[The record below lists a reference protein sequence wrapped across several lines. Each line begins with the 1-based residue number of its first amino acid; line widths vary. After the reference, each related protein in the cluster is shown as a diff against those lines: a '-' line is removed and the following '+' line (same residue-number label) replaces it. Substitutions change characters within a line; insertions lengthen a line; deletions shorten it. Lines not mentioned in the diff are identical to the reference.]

1 MNLRKVVRLI
11 QKSQKVK
18 TKNIEA
24 GGGIVFKKG
33 VNEETLV
40 LLIFRNGVW
49 DIPKGKREKKESKKM
64 CARREVMEEVS
75 ADSLPLILDKLVSTY
90 HSYEQNGKLYNKTT
104 FWYSMQL
111 ENPEQKL
118 FPETSEGIE
127 KVEWTELETAISK
140 VGYENL
146 LAVLEDFRSKVEA

>member
-1 MNLRKVVRLI
+1 MNLKRVISPIL
-11 QKSQKVK
+11 KSRKVK

-24 GGGIVFKKG
+24 GGGVVFKKG
-33 VNEETLV
+33 LREEILV
-40 LLIFRNGVW
+40 LLILRNGVW

-64 CARREVMEEVS
+64 CARREVMEEVR
-75 ADSLPLILDKLVSTY
+75 ADSLPVILDKLVSTY

-104 FWYSMQL
+104 FWYSMEL
-111 ENPEQKL
+111 ENPDQKL

-140 VGYENL
+140 VGYKNL
-146 LAVLEDFRSKVEA
+146 LAVLEDFRSKLEA